1 MKERRRKS
9 LTPEEKAYLLND
21 VQTLLDV
28 YASDASDASDA
39 RKMKKAL
46 TVFFFISFLS
56 ILVGYMK
63 HRKE

>member
-1 MKERRRKS
+1 MDRKS

-28 YASDASDASDA
+28 YASDA
-39 RKMKKAL
+39 RKLKMKKAL

-63 HRKE
+63 HRKD